1 MKNVPDQP
9 EPEDLGRSRYLRMG
23 QTVWVDDELRTGI
36 ECTIQGFN
44 RDREPILEAVDGP
57 LRFRGSDRHVL
68 DVPWEKVQTEEPE
81 ATLLEA
87 AKALI
92 EQERGFFYSPRLGAL
107 EEAVEREERKAE
119 DVGF

>member
-1 MKNVPDQP
+1 M
-9 EPEDLGRSRYLRMG
+9 MG
-23 QTVWVDDELRTGI
+23 QTVWVDDELHSGI
-36 ECTIQGFN
+36 ECTIVGFN

-68 DVPWEKVQTEEPE
+68 DVPWEEVQTEKPE
-81 ATLLEA
+81 ETLLEA

-119 DVGF
+119 ERPF